1 MVERRRIWLV
11 TVVETWG
18 SAPRVP
24 GALLCLC
31 EDGAIVGS
39 VSGGCVEDDLVER
52 LRTTAPIT
60 RPTLLTYGVTR
71 GEATRFGLPCG
82 GTLRLVQEP
91 LQGEAWV
98 DEVLAR
104 ASQHELIARRLDLSS
119 GRSQIESMQRTGEFS
134 FDGRWMRQPFGP
146 RWRLLVVGAGQLSQL
161 VASMATALDFD
172 VTCCDTREEYAASW
186 HVDGVSLDRSMS
198 DDLVVAL
205 ELDAHSA
212 VVALSHDPIRARI
225 RVLVPPFRT

>member
-104 ASQHELIARRLDLSS
+104 ASQHELIARRLDASPGVCCHPRTHPSS
-119 GRSQIESMQRTGEFS
+119 RPSIPHARSQTNAIDERCRRPEDLTHPPRRISHAIDRACRTNRRLSPPPPDPRRLGPGRRRTGG
-134 FDGRWMRQPFGP
+134 D
-146 RWRLLVVGAGQLSQL
+146 RLGKRRAARHQTGNEYVV
-161 VASMATALDFD
+161 
-172 VTCCDTREEYAASW
+172 
-186 HVDGVSLDRSMS
+186 RS
-198 DDLVVAL
+198 A
-205 ELDAHSA
+205 
-212 VVALSHDPIRARI
+212 
-225 RVLVPPFRT
+225 